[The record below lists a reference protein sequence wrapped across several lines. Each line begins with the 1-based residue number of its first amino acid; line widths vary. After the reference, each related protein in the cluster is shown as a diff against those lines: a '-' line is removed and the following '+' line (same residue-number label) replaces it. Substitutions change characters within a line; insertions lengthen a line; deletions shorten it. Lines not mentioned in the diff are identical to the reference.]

1 MATKIRLMRMGR
13 KKRPFYRIV
22 VADFYRIVVADSRT
36 RRDGAFIEIIGTYNP
51 LPAEAELKIDEE
63 KALKWLSVGAIPTD
77 TAKSLMTKL
86 GIIKKFTENKVAG
99 K

>member
-22 VADFYRIVVADSRT
+22 VADSRT
-36 RRDGAFIEIIGTYNP
+36 KRDGNFIEIIGTYNP
-51 LPAEAELKIDEE
+51 LPTQMELKIDEE
-63 KALKWLSVGAIPTD
+63 KAMKWLSVGAIPTD
-77 TAKSLMTKL
+77 TAKSLMSRL
-86 GIIKKFTENKVAG
+86 GIIKKFTENKIQAG

>member
-13 KKRPFYRIV
+13 KKRP
-22 VADFYRIVVADSRT
+22 FYRIVVADSRT

-51 LPAEAELKIDEE
+51 LPNETELKIDEE
-63 KALKWLSVGAIPTD
+63 KALKWLSVGAFPTD
-77 TAKSLMTKL
+77 TAKSLMSKL
-86 GIIKKFTENKVAG
+86 GIIKKFAENKVKAG

>member
-22 VADFYRIVVADSRT
+22 VADSRT
-36 RRDGAFIEIIGTYNP
+36 RRDGAFIEVIGTYNP
-51 LPAEAELKIDEE
+51 LPNETELKIDEE

-77 TAKSLMTKL
+77 TAKSLMSKL
-86 GIIKKFTENKVAG
+86 GIIKKFAENKVKAG

>member
-13 KKRPFYRIV
+13 KKRP
-22 VADFYRIVVADSRT
+22 FYRIVVADSRT

-51 LPAEAELKIDEE
+51 LPNETELKIDEE
-63 KALKWLSVGAIPTD
+63 KAMYWLNNGAQPTE
-77 TAKSLMTKL
+77 TVRNILSKE
-86 GIIKKFTENKVAG
+86 GIMKKFAESKNKKAG

>member
-13 KKRPFYRIV
+13 KKRP
-22 VADFYRIVVADSRT
+22 FYRIVVADSRT

-51 LPAEAELKIDEE
+51 LPNETELKIDEE
-63 KALKWLSVGAIPTD
+63 KALKWLSVGTIPTD
-77 TAKSLMTKL
+77 TAKSLMSKL
-86 GIIKKFTENKVAG
+86 GIIKKFAENKVKAG

>member
-22 VADFYRIVVADSRT
+22 VADSKA
-36 RRDGAFIEIIGTYNP
+36 RRDGKFIDIVGYYNP
-51 LPAEAELKIDEE
+51 ITQPAEVKINEE
-63 KALKWLSVGAIPTD
+63 KVLKWLSVGALPTD
-77 TAKSLMTKL
+77 TTRNLFTKA
-86 GIIKKFTENKVAG
+86 GIMKKFTESKA

>member
-1 MATKIRLMRMGR
+1 MATKIRLMGMGR
-13 KKRPFYRIV
+13 KKRP
-22 VADFYRIVVADSRT
+22 FYRIVVADSRT

-51 LPAEAELKIDEE
+51 LPNETELKIDEE

-77 TAKSLMTKL
+77 TAKSLMSKL
-86 GIIKKFTENKVAG
+86 GIIKKFAENKVKAG

>member
-1 MATKIRLMRMGR
+1 MATKIRLMRLGR

-22 VADFYRIVVADSRT
+22 VADSRS
-36 RRDGAFIEIIGTYNP
+36 RRDGAFIEVIGTYNP
-51 LPAEAELKIDEE
+51 LPNETELKIDEE

-77 TAKSLMTKL
+77 TAKSLMSKL
-86 GIIKKFTENKVAG
+86 GIIKKFAENKVKSG

>member
-13 KKRPFYRIV
+13 KKRP
-22 VADFYRIVVADSRT
+22 FYRIVVADSRT

-51 LPAEAELKIDEE
+51 LPSEAELKIDEE
-63 KALKWLSVGAIPTD
+63 KALKWLSVGAVPTD
-77 TAKSLMTKL
+77 TAKSLMTQL
-86 GIIKKFTENKVAG
+86 GIIKKFTENKVKAG

>member
-13 KKRPFYRIV
+13 KKRP
-22 VADFYRIVVADSRT
+22 FYRIVVADSRT

-51 LPAEAELKIDEE
+51 LPNETELKIDEE
-63 KALKWLSVGAIPTD
+63 KALKWLSVGAIPSD
-77 TAKSLMTKL
+77 TAKSLMSKL
-86 GIIKKFTENKVAG
+86 GIIKKFAENKVKAG